1 MENSLKNK
9 ILVVP
14 AWYPCSFFK
23 EQADLLCPDYD
34 VKILSGL
41 MHQLRFR
48 EVLSKRKWCKCAVVH
63 DTDYTLVDFY
73 YLRDVRSIFF
83 TKQIEYL
90 TEKIGKIILD
100 LFEGTKPNVIHI
112 QSISDIAVFITRWA
126 KKHNIKVVLTEHILF
141 IRHEINRFSILK
153 ENVYNEVDKVL
164 CVSNYLYR
172 NLLTSGFKLK
182 CASAI
187 GNLVNDKYFEQY
199 SSSKKNGRVLFVA
212 NHYYDKGLDV
222 LFEMVQQLQN
232 RTYCVVD
239 VIGLDINNL
248 FNAKSTIGEMIE
260 KYHIEDNICL
270 LGKMEHDDLLK
281 LYSKYSVLVSTS
293 TSETFGLAVAEAI
306 MYGTKV
312 VCTDSGGVRDI
323 VTEDTGI
330 VVGINDVVGL
340 VNAIIKTLESPE
352 VHRCASYA
360 LRERYGS
367 KQYRDKLLALYNQ

>member
-48 EVLSKRKWCKCAVVH
+48 EVLIKRKWCKCAVVQEI
-63 DTDYTLVDFY
+63 DYTLVDFY

-187 GNLVNDKYFEQY
+187 GNLVNDKYIEQY
-199 SSSKKNGRVLFVA
+199 SCTKKNGRVLFVA

-222 LFEMVQQLQN
+222 LFEVVQQLQN

-260 KYHIEDNICL
+260 KYNIEDNICL

-340 VNAIIKTLESPE
+340 VDAIIKTLESPE
-352 VHRCASYA
+352 MHKRTSYA
-360 LRERYGS
+360 LCERYGS
-367 KQYRDKLLALYNQ
+367 KQYRDKLLASYNQ

>member
-1 MENSLKNK
+1 METSLKNK

-14 AWYPCSFFK
+14 SWYPCSFFK

-34 VKILSGL
+34 VKILSGV

-48 EVLSKRKWCKCAVVH
+48 EVLIKRKWCKCAVVQN
-63 DTDYTLVDFY
+63 DDYTLVDFY
-73 YLRDVRSIFF
+73 YLRDARSFCF

-100 LFEGTKPNVIHI
+100 LFDGTKPNVIHI

-126 KKHNIKVVLTEHILF
+126 KKHNIKVLLTEHILF
-141 IRHEINRFSILK
+141 IRHEINRFSILR
-153 ENVYNEVDKVL
+153 ENVYNEVDEVL

-172 NLLTSGFKLK
+172 NLLTSGFKMK
-182 CASAI
+182 CVSAI
-187 GNLVNDKYFEQY
+187 GNLVNDKYVEGY
-199 SSSKKNGRVLFVA
+199 SCAKKNGRVLFVA
-212 NHYYDKGLDV
+212 NHYHDKGLDV
-222 LFEMVQQLQN
+222 LFEVVQQLHT
-232 RTYCVVD
+232 RTDCIID
-239 VIGLDINNL
+239 VIGLDINSL

-260 KYHIEDNICL
+260 KYHIEDNVCL
-270 LGKMEHDDLLK
+270 LGKMQHDDLLK

-323 VTEDTGI
+323 VTEGTGI

-340 VNAIIKTLESPE
+340 VDAIIKTLESPE
-352 VHRCASYA
+352 VHEGASYV

-367 KQYRDKLLALYNQ
+367 KQYRDKLLASYNQ